1 MGKGRVI
8 MGNIAPCLWFNDQA
22 EEAARFYTSV
32 FNGGKIKHITHYG
45 ADAAD
50 ASGQPEG
57 SVMTVVI
64 EVEGQDIMLLN
75 GGPAFQFT
83 HAISLM
89 VECDTQEKIDRLWD
103 ALSAGGSV
111 EQCGWLKDKYG
122 VSWQIV
128 PSIINQVMK
137 GADQAKVNRV
147 MKAVLGMV
155 KLDIETIKKA
165 A

>member
-1 MGKGRVI
+1 M
-8 MGNIAPCLWFNDQA
+8 
-22 EEAARFYTSV
+22 SV
-32 FNGGKIKHITHYG
+32 FEGGKIKSTTHYG
-45 ADAAD
+45 PDSANV
-50 ASGQPEG
+50 SGQPES
-57 SVMTVVI
+57 SVMTVLI
-64 EVEGQDIMLLN
+64 EVEGQEIMLLN
-75 GGPAFQFT
+75 GGPLFQFT

-89 VECDTQEKIDRLWD
+89 VKCDTQEKIDRLWD
-103 ALSAGGSV
+103 GLSAGGSV

-128 PSIINQVMK
+128 PTIMDQIMND
-137 GADQAKVNRV
+137 ADQAKVNRV